1 MMKKH
6 LLILFIAFISF
17 FSVQAQTRKGN
28 YEKVKAFKVA
38 FLSEKL
44 NLTEEEANKF
54 WPLYNVYDKK
64 MIELY
69 KAERYSIKKK
79 ILSCGGID
87 SLTDKESKEIVNKIK
102 LVSKERYETKTNF
115 YDKLSIFLS
124 DKKILTLEVAEHEF
138 HRKLIKKLKGEKKKH
153 RK

>member
-1 MMKKH
+1 MKKIIYIIRNFH
-6 LLILFIAFISF
+6 FL

-64 MIELY
+64 MIELH

-102 LVSKERYETKTNF
+102 SVSKEQYETKTNF
-115 YDKLSIFLS
+115 YDKLSTFLS

-138 HRKLIKKLKGEKKKH
+138 HRKLIKKLKGEKRNIDK
-153 RK
+153 